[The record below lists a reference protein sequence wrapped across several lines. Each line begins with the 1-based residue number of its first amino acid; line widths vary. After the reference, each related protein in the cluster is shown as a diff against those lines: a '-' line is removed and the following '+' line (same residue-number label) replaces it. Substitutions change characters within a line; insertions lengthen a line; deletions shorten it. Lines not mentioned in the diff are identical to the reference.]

1 MNGNFSSSSCSS
13 KLYASY
19 CFSERDIFTVEPD
32 K

>member
-1 MNGNFSSSSCSS
+1 MNGNFSSSS

-19 CFSERDIFTVEPD
+19 CFPERDIFTVEPD